1 MDSEDNII
9 VHNPYEEGYDFF
21 IKDKWDNQYQFRIC
35 TLETPSGY
43 TSMAIEVI
51 EDDPEREPR
60 MFQILSDFEADIE
73 EAELILKAKIK
84 KGINRRHLSYDG
96 GKPMIGKGDILR
108 GRMEENLDY
117 PESKFTRFFV
127 IDGKR
132 ITIEQFAEM
141 IEPYTGFNFKFEI
154 IDPSDEID

>member
-1 MDSEDNII
+1 
-9 VHNPYEEGYDFF
+9 
-21 IKDKWDNQYQFRIC
+21 
-35 TLETPSGY
+35 
-43 TSMAIEVI
+43 
-51 EDDPEREPR
+51 
-60 MFQILSDFEADIE
+60 
-73 EAELILKAKIK
+73 
-84 KGINRRHLSYDG
+84 
-96 GKPMIGKGDILR
+96 MIGKGDILR